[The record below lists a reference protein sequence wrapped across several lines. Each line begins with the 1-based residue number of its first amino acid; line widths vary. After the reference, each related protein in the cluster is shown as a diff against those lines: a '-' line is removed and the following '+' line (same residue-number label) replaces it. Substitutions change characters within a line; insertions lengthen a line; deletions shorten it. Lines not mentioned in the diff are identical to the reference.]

1 MNGTRGARRAVGL
14 AAVAIGVLAA
24 GACGG
29 TSATS
34 SRAGDAASVAPAAPG
49 AAGKASGA
57 TGSPADAA
65 ASAKGASA
73 DGQPASFNAPAD
85 GGDPQAGRSVISS
98 ATLTVK
104 VDNVGPAKD
113 RAADAAQ
120 GAGGYV
126 FGEQTTFGQKSTSV
140 LTLKVPPAAFRPL
153 LDELGHLGVLD
164 AQDVK
169 TDDVTQQ
176 VVDLQARITATEASL
191 ERTRALLG
199 QAKSITELS
208 QLENEVVRRQ
218 SDLESL
224 RGQQKT
230 LQAKVDLATITL
242 TLSGDADA
250 TPAKQQEQEQRRLD
264 EERRR
269 NEAKALPGFFDG
281 LSGGLTVAAGL
292 ASVAAAALGAL
303 LPFLPLALAAYV
315 IVRLVRRASRRA
327 AGRAAAATAGADPGD
342 RSTGG

>member
-34 SRAGDAASVAPAAPG
+34 SRASDAAGVAPAAQ
-49 AAGKASGA
+49 GKASGA
-57 TGSPADAA
+57 TGSAADAA
-65 ASAKGASA
+65 ASPGGASA
-73 DGQPASFNAPAD
+73 NGQPASFNAPAD
-85 GGDPQAGRSVISS
+85 GGDPQAGRSVIST

-113 RAADAAQ
+113 KAADAAQ
-120 GAGGYV
+120 RAGGFV
-126 FGEQTTFGQKSTSV
+126 FGEQTTFGQKSTAL

-164 AQDVK
+164 AQEVK

-327 AGRAAAATAGADPGD
+327 AGRAAAATAGADPRDG
-342 RSTGG
+342 STVG